1 MPRDFEDI
9 FDLDGLS
16 DAELRD
22 LVRQEMEKHD
32 GLDADS
38 IVVHVSDGLV
48 RLAGR
53 VGTDGER
60 QIADHL
66 LSDVIGLPRY
76 ENELV
81 VDPIHRDEASEDAEE
96 ASADRAEGS
105 GEPLGRPRASRDD
118 ASVEEEDE
126 LDARLYGTHDV
137 GSAIEQG
144 TAWVPPEAPTQE
156 GYGERIGNW
165 DPQDEE
171 PDTRG

>member
-9 FDLDGLS
+9 FDLDDLS
-16 DAELRD
+16 DQELRG
-22 LVRQEMEKHD
+22 LVRQELAKHD
-32 GLDADS
+32 GIDADS
-38 IVVHVSDGLV
+38 IVVHVEAGLV
-48 RLAGR
+48 RLSGR

-66 LSDVIGLPRY
+66 LSDVIGLTNY

-81 VDPIHRDEASEDAEE
+81 VDQIRRDEASEDAEE
-96 ASADRAEGS
+96 AASDRAEGS
-105 GEPLGRPRASRDD
+105 GEPLGRPRSTTNDADD
-118 ASVEEEDE
+118 EDE

-137 GSAIEQG
+137 QAAIEQG

-156 GYGERIGNW
+156 GYSKRIGDS

-171 PDTRG
+171 PEE

>member
-9 FDLDGLS
+9 FDLDDLS
-16 DAELRD
+16 DQELRG
-22 LVRQEMEKHD
+22 LVRQELAKHD

-38 IVVHVSDGLV
+38 IVVHVEDGLV
-48 RLAGR
+48 RLSGR

-66 LSDVIGLPRY
+66 LSDVIGLTHY

-81 VDPIHRDEASEDAEE
+81 VDQIRRDEAPENAEE
-96 ASADRAEGS
+96 AAADRAEGS
-105 GEPLGRPRASRDD
+105 GEPLGRPRSTSNGGDD
-118 ASVEEEDE
+118 PEDE

-137 GSAIEQG
+137 QAAIEHG

-156 GYGERIGNW
+156 GYEKRVGDQ

-171 PDTRG
+171 PEARS